1 MAFKARVLVPG
12 AAAAAAMTLLVAC
25 PPPPPP
31 GSTTTT
37 TISDPIIITDPPACP
52 STPPSAAGPDSPAP
66 ISSWGVDGTAIATA
80 VIGDIVYVGGQFN
93 NAISPAGATA
103 PRTNL
108 AAFCLADGKLL
119 TTFVANL
126 AGGPVKALAT
136 DGTSLFVG
144 GNFTT
149 LNGAPSNRLVKLNAV
164 TGVRD
169 TGFSPD
175 PIPAP
180 QATPPA
186 ILPDGVLALAYSNA
200 TGVLYAGGDFGKI
213 GTGAGTGQS
222 IIVGNAAGFNPNG
235 SLTSF
240 TGGADKKVEA
250 IAVSPDGQ
258 SVFLGGGFTSV
269 HGTARGQLAR
279 LDPSGAVL
287 SPNYGT
293 IGGHVADIVATSG
306 QDIAVAVGV
315 PITGSGMGHRFVTFT
330 GATQVINDTNPK
342 GNVNAVEVI
351 GGRDFFGMFNGYA
364 SMTGPNIVGVDP
376 TQTVGSPNYLQY
388 STTVGGVFDLAQS
401 AGGARLVAVGGFST
415 GGLHGLAIFT

>member
-31 GSTTTT
+31 PPPPESTTT
-37 TISDPIIITDPPACP
+37 PIVTDPPACP
-52 STPPSAAGPDSPAP
+52 ATPHSAAGPDGSDP
-66 ISSWGVDGTAIATA
+66 IPSWGVDGTAIATA
-80 VIGDIVYVGGQFN
+80 VVGDIVYVGGQFN
-93 NAISPAGATA
+93 NAISPTGATA
-103 PRTNL
+103 PRANL
-108 AAFCLADGKLL
+108 AAFCLADGSLL
-119 TTFVANL
+119 STFSANF

-149 LNGAPSNRLVKLNAV
+149 LNGAPSNRLVKLNAL
-164 TGVRD
+164 TGVGD

-186 ILPDGVLALAYSNA
+186 ILPDGVLALAYSSA

-213 GTGAGTGQS
+213 GTGAGMGQS
-222 IIVGNAAGFNPNG
+222 TIVDNAAGFNANG

-279 LDPSGAVL
+279 LDPAGAVL
-287 SPNYGT
+287 SPSYGS

-315 PITGSGMGHRFVTFT
+315 PIAGSGTGHRFVTFT
-330 GATQVINDTNPK
+330 GATQVIDDTNPK

-364 SMTGPNIVGVDP
+364 ANTGANIVGVDP
-376 TQTVGSPNYLQY
+376 SQAVGSPSYIQY
-388 STTVGGVFDLAQS
+388 SARVGGVFDLAQS
-401 AGGARLVAVGGFST
+401 TGGARLVAVGGFST
-415 GGLHGLAIFT
+415 GGLHGLAIFP